1 MLIDWFTVIAQV
13 INFLI
18 LVWLLKR
25 FLYRPILD
33 AIDARELRI
42 AKTLS
47 DAADKEKQAQQERD
61 LFLHKNQQLEKQS
74 EKLLQTATTA
84 AKAETQRLL
93 EKARQV
99 AEDLCVQQQ
108 VTFQKQ
114 QQSLSVE
121 LTQKTQQEVFAITR
135 KTLKDLADSGLE
147 EQILSVF
154 LNQLDE
160 LDEKSKASFIA
171 ALSKKNTVLVRT
183 TFALPPAQ
191 KNDLSKALTDSFA
204 TKLNIRFETDPDV
217 VSGIELYIDGQKL
230 AWSIAQYIDSL
241 EQHFQ
246 QLVRESARH
255 LGGKLN
261 CADDLSVEEST
272 ALSTLVSEEKR
283 SIIDD

>member
-1 MLIDWFTVIAQV
+1 MLIDWFTVVAQA
-13 INFLI
+13 INFLV

-33 AIDARELRI
+33 AIDAREQRI

-61 LFLHKNQQLEKQS
+61 LFLHKNNQLDLQS

-84 AKAETQRLL
+84 ANTEAQRLL
-93 EKARQV
+93 GKARQV

-108 VTFQKQ
+108 ATFQKQ
-114 QQSLSVE
+114 QHSLSAE
-121 LTQKTQQEVFAITR
+121 LTKKTQQEVFAITR
-135 KTLKDLADSGLE
+135 KALKDLADSGLE

-160 LDEKSKASFIA
+160 LDENSKASFIA

-183 TFALPPAQ
+183 TFALPSAQ
-191 KNDLSKALTDSFA
+191 QHDLSKALTDSFA

-230 AWSIAQYIDSL
+230 AWSIAQYINSL

-246 QLVRESARH
+246 QLVRQSARH

-261 CADDLSVEEST
+261 CADELSVAEST
-272 ALSTLVSEEKR
+272 ALSTQVSEEKR
-283 SIIDD
+283 STADD